1 MVVLTVAVLMAAIVA
16 ATVARDRLRV
26 LAVADVRLPAMV
38 VVAGIR
44 RRAATEAER
53 PTAVADHRTVAADR
67 TAAAVVAAD
76 MGGNARLGFLSA

>member
-1 MVVLTVAVLMAAIVA
+1 MVVLTVAIVA

-26 LAVADVRLPAMV
+26 LAVADVRLPAMG

-44 RRAATEAER
+44 RRAAPVAER

-67 TAAAVVAAD
+67 TAVAVAAD
-76 MGGNARLGFLSA
+76 MGGNARLDFLPA

>member
-1 MVVLTVAVLMAAIVA
+1 MVVLTVAIVA

-53 PTAVADHRTVAADR
+53 PTAVADHRTVVAADR
-67 TAAAVVAAD
+67 TAAAAVAAD
-76 MGGNARLGFLSA
+76 MGGNARLDFLPA